1 MKTQMDILIIG
12 GGIGGLTLALKLH
25 AARIPV
31 RIRIYEATPVMKP
44 LGVGINLLPHAMREL
59 TALGLQNAIRQVAVE
74 PQEFAYFTHNGQ
86 FILSEPCGLRAGY
99 DVPHFSIHR
108 GDLHMVL
115 YEAVQERLG
124 PECVLLDHRCVS
136 VIQDEQHATGSF
148 VDSKGAARPPQKADI
163 IVACDGIHSA
173 VRKQF
178 YPSEGAPVFHGINLW
193 RGVTRAKPFL
203 TGGSITR
210 IGGLFTTNKLL
221 FYPIRNNIDDQG
233 NQLINWTVEV
243 ITEIEDAVD
252 WTKPGQLEDFYH
264 LFKDWN
270 FDWLDAAAMLRNADF
285 ILTLPMTDR
294 DPIKQWS
301 FGRITLMGDAAH
313 PMYPRGGNG
322 GAQAIIDAST
332 ITMLLQSSRDP
343 VDVLKEYEEK
353 RIPPTSRIVLENRT
367 APPDLIIDTVE
378 RLTGGK
384 RFDKL
389 EDVISVNELLEIS
402 RSYQR
407 LAGWDVA
414 SVARAAQ

>member
-1 MKTQMDILIIG
+1 MDILIVG
-12 GGIGGLTLALKLH
+12 GGVGGLTLALQLH
-25 AARIPV
+25 ASRNPTRIT
-31 RIRIYEATPVMKP
+31 ICEATPVMKP

-59 TALGLQNAIRQVAVE
+59 TALGLQDALRKVAVE

-115 YEAVQERLG
+115 YQAVLERLG
-124 PECVLLDHRCVS
+124 ANVVRLDHRCVEVS
-136 VIQDEQHATGSF
+136 QDATSATAHF
-148 VDSKGAARPPQKADI
+148 VDNKGARLPSQQADI
-163 IVACDGIHSA
+163 IIACDGIHSV

-178 YPSEGAPVFHGINLW
+178 YPHEGPPVFHGINLW

-233 NQLINWTVEV
+233 NQLINWSVEV
-243 ITEIEDAVD
+243 VTDLHDAVD
-252 WTKPGQLEDFYH
+252 WSKTGRLEDFYH
-264 LFKDWN
+264 LFKDWS
-270 FDWLDAAAMLRNADF
+270 FDWLDAAGMLRKADF

-322 GAQAIIDAST
+322 GAQAIIDGST
-332 ITMLLQSSRDP
+332 ITKMLQSSSDP
-343 VDVLKEYEEK
+343 VSVLKAYEQK
-353 RIPPTSRIVLENRT
+353 RIPPTSAIVLENRT

-384 RFDKL
+384 RFNKI
-389 EDVISVNELLEIS
+389 EDVISVQELIDIS
-402 RSYQR
+402 QNYQR
-407 LAGWDVA
+407 LAGWDVN
-414 SVARAAQ
+414 SVARAAR

>member
-1 MKTQMDILIIG
+1 METQTDILIIG

-31 RIRIYEATPVMKP
+31 RIRICEATPIMKP

-59 TALGLQNAIRQVAVE
+59 TVLGLQNAIRQVAVE
-74 PQEFAYFTHNGQ
+74 PEEFAYFTHNGQ

-124 PECVLLDHRCVS
+124 PECVLLDHRCVN
-136 VIQDEQHATGSF
+136 VTQDEQHATGSF
-148 VDSKGAARPPQKADI
+148 VDSKGAALPPQKADI
-163 IVACDGIHSA
+163 IIACDGIHSA

-178 YPSEGAPVFHGINLW
+178 YPGEGAPVFHGINLW

-203 TGGSITR
+203 NGGSITR

-243 ITEIEDAVD
+243 VTEIEDAVD

-332 ITMLLQSSRDP
+332 ITTLLQSGRDP
-343 VDVLKEYEEK
+343 VGLLKEYEEN

-378 RLTGGK
+378 HLTGRK

-414 SVARAAQ
+414 SVARVAQ